1 MIKGRVISYP
11 GSLLVLGTVLVLVV
25 WVVVVTT
32 GTFSIGRLEN
42 REDNFE
48 KNEDLAAW
56 LIADVSCVVSAE

>member
-1 MIKGRVISYP
+1 
-11 GSLLVLGTVLVLVV
+11 VLATALVLV
-25 WVVVVTT
+25 WVTT

-56 LIADVSCVVSAE
+56 LIADVS